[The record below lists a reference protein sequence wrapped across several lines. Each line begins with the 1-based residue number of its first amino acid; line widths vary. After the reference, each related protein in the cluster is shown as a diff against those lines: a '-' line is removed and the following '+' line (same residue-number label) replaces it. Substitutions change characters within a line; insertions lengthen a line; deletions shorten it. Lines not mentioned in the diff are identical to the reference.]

1 MTNVG
6 GMTVCSRLW
15 TTPTP
20 ELSPTGTGFLM
31 EWVSSTAAPHA
42 VGLQKARVRVRL
54 LNLMGKT
61 NSLENRRLSTPF
73 LGPKLI
79 SKPKKVHETDAACS
93 YGAYIRVS

>member
-61 NSLENRRLSTPF
+61 NSLECLPHF